1 MTAKMKRRKF
11 ITLLGGAA
19 VWPLAAHAQQR
30 TRMRRIG
37 VLMPLAADDPVAQGR
52 NAAFL
57 QGLQQLG
64 WTVGQN
70 IQIEYRWCG
79 GNDEVIS
86 SPNERAVACAS
97 FVVNSATRAPA
108 QTCYGVVRERHDAVD
123 AQSAS
128 GRSCCQRVTTPAMAA
143 PKIGASQNSQS

>member
-1 MTAKMKRRKF
+1 MTRREF
-11 ITLLGGAA
+11 INLLADAA
-19 VWPLAAHAQQR
+19 TAWPLAARAQQGE
-30 TRMRRIG
+30 RMRRIG

-57 QGLQQLG
+57 QGLQPLG
-64 WTVGQN
+64 WTVGQS
-70 IQIEYRWCG
+70 IQIEYRWSG

-143 PKIGASQNSQS
+143 DKIGASQNSQS

>member
-1 MTAKMKRRKF
+1 MTRREF
-11 ITLLGGAA
+11 INLLADAA
-19 VWPLAAHAQQR
+19 TAWPLAARAQQR
-30 TRMRRIG
+30 TRVRRIG

-70 IQIEYRWCG
+70 IQIEYRWSG

-86 SPNERAVACAS
+86 SSNERAAACAS
-97 FVVNSATRAPA
+97 FVVNSATRAPP
-108 QTCYGVVRERHDAVD
+108 QTCDG
-123 AQSAS
+123 QSGS
-128 GRSCCQRVTTPAMAA
+128 GT
-143 PKIGASQNSQS
+143 KL

>member
-1 MTAKMKRRKF
+1 LDIDPLLALHLIIGDAPRFHHAPRR
-11 ITLLGGAA
+11 AA
-19 VWPLAAHAQQR
+19 AAW
-30 TRMRRIG
+30 
-37 VLMPLAADDPVAQGR
+37 PLAADDPVAQGR

-57 QGLQQLG
+57 QGLQPVG

-86 SPNERAVACAS
+86 SPNERAAACAS
-97 FVVNSATRAPA
+97 FVVNSATRAPP
-108 QTCYGVVRERHDAVD
+108 QTWYGAVRERHEAVN

-128 GRSCCQRVTTPAMAA
+128 GRSCCQRVTTPVAA
-143 PKIGASQNSQS
+143 RLTIHLDRIRPF